1 MLAKLTEEQRQQFS
15 RFQIGQI
22 VKHFKR
28 ELVGD
33 QYNSNEYLYKI
44 VGLAEHTETGDV
56 CVVYQALYNNGSKVN
71 FGLYARPLEMFCS
84 EVDHDKYHYI
94 KQKYRFEPVEVV

>member
-1 MLAKLTEEQRQQFS
+1 MLSKLTTEQKQQFS
-15 RFQIGQI
+15 RFQIGDI

-28 ELVGD
+28 ELVED

-56 CVVYQALYNNGSKVN
+56 CVVYQALYTNGSKVN

-84 EVDHDKYHYI
+84 EVDHNKYHYI
-94 KQKYRFEPVEVV
+94 KQKYRFETV

>member
-1 MLAKLTEEQRQQFS
+1 MLSKLTTEQKQQFS
-15 RFQIGQI
+15 RFQIGDI

-28 ELVGD
+28 ELVED

-56 CVVYQALYNNGSKVN
+56 CVVYQALYTS
-71 FGLYARPLEMFCS
+71 GLAYNPKFTLEPF
-84 EVDHDKYHYI
+84 V
-94 KQKYRFEPVEVV
+94 